1 MLDGISSACVGGGRA
16 GGRAGWV
23 RESERA
29 EEADRSTTGGP
40 FFLRITLTP
49 VKIKQLSLDSVSDG
63 AVMSSTVVT
72 NRLLSADG
80 C

>member
-1 MLDGISSACVGGGRA
+1 MLDGISSAGVGGGRA

-40 FFLRITLTP
+40 F
-49 VKIKQLSLDSVSDG
+49 LSPDHFDTSQDKAIES
-63 AVMSSTVVT
+63 
-72 NRLLSADG
+72 R
-80 C
+80 